1 MPSPSL
7 YKSNKTSRTCRTHR
21 TKTAIA
27 LSSLIL
33 FGLASCSAK
42 VSQCNALIS
51 TINGAQGFRS
61 EYEQAMG
68 QSLEQISSAQNLAET
83 KSAAGQ
89 YVAAVE
95 SASASTSQLL
105 QALGNLNLA
114 DEQLVEYRNRYSAV
128 ITQWTTALTSAKEAM
143 QLLATAD
150 TENAFRDDFDQ
161 FQKQTNS
168 AYSTIQ
174 ATDAEESSLIE
185 GINAYCDSAAR

>member
-1 MPSPSL
+1 
-7 YKSNKTSRTCRTHR
+7 
-21 TKTAIA
+21 
-27 LSSLIL
+27 
-33 FGLASCSAK
+33 
-42 VSQCNALIS
+42 
-51 TINGAQGFRS
+51 
-61 EYEQAMG
+61 MG